1 MGELLKYGGPGMV
14 FLLEHLFG
22 VVWQEGIVPK
32 EWREGLIV
40 NLFKKKGKS
49 R

>member
-1 MGELLKYGGPGMV
+1 MEELLKYGGLYG
-14 FLLEHLFG
+14 LLEHLFRIM
-22 VVWQEGIVPK
+22 WQKEVVPK

-40 NLFKKKGKS
+40 KKGN